1 MSQNYTNVYTSLR
14 QEPQQQ
20 DNTPVRDPQLTELL
34 RQILP
39 VQANLGAN
47 RNGANKDEEEKQ
59 NEPKNAISARELR
72 MTLRMCGRD
81 EDGRVNLLPEHFR
94 IVLERRSGDDFKRNL
109 IREHVVNT
117 SYYDDADPP
126 LTTTL
131 LKMLLKR

>member
-47 RNGANKDEEEKQ
+47 RNGANRDEEEKQ
-59 NEPKNAISARELR
+59 NEPKNTMSARGLR

-81 EDGRVNLLPEHFR
+81 EDGGVNLLLEHFR
-94 IVLERRSGDDFKRNL
+94 TVLER
-109 IREHVVNT
+109 
-117 SYYDDADPP
+117 
-126 LTTTL
+126 
-131 LKMLLKR
+131 